1 MANMPCAYPP
11 GTGGWGNPNPT
22 IPGMKSARLPRLRN
36 EPLAR
41 PRLLNTLQQARALR
55 CISLVAPAGAGK
67 TALLQSWARKA
78 RTGHATMVWLR
89 PEQGRL
95 SAALASQS
103 ALLGE
108 PLARALRQRLP
119 PGEKE
124 ALEAIAIAIVGHGA
138 LTPRQLVFVFDQLQD
153 LDDPAALLGLQPLLD
168 YCPPRVQCIFASRD
182 PLSLSLGRLREHSE
196 LLELG
201 AQDLCWTSDEA
212 HVLVRSILGEAGL
225 PHTTGWLVQ
234 TDGWSLGLASICHAV
249 RAGRHAGDLWRE
261 AFDFLDTQVLP
272 AVPEAYAAPLVRM
285 SAAEVFDAPLA
296 GISETELEQLAART
310 GFLQRVDNSRWW
322 RFHAMLGHLLRR
334 RFEALDA
341 AARRRA
347 HRRASAHF
355 AETDQKRLAVRHAV
369 LGGDTRRAADLVE
382 GWAGLLFQQGDHD
395 RLAELVR
402 LIPDPVAARH
412 PRLRLW
418 TALLALVEHRYDEC
432 RTILGALARQVDPA
446 DLATQRR
453 VRVLQGW
460 LAVFRDDMASAEALF
475 PAGQAAGQDS
485 GVDDITLAGERN
497 VLSWIHIY
505 RNEYQRARDVQETT
519 AAAPRGTLFG
529 SLSGRCLSGLSL
541 ALEGRMANA
550 ERIYREVLQQAN
562 GNGAACI
569 DPAVLATGLLGETLY
584 ELNDLTGVLALQ
596 PQLGQLRQR
605 SLPDPFLRVVLVMLR
620 THAVLGRLDEAMD
633 HAALLEAYARERGLD
648 RLLSY
653 ALLERIHLSLLRHDP
668 DAARPAWDELA
679 RLRKPHDTAES
690 TVLGEVTMV
699 VDRAEILL
707 LLYRG
712 RLGPARAQVDKLLEL
727 SARRGRRRRV
737 AALHFQRAAIDLELG
752 DMPSAAHHALQGLT
766 LGARLGLVR
775 SLVDAHP
782 AVARLLDIAMES
794 PGHDARLV
802 FHADRLRAAAGVGP
816 LVALQLGAAPPAGG
830 PAWRRPGPAIS
841 LSGREEQVAEL
852 LALALP
858 NKEIARVLGLS
869 PETVK
874 WHLHNLYAKLGV
886 ATRYGAVTALRER
899 SQGK

>member
-1 MANMPCAYPP
+1 
-11 GTGGWGNPNPT
+11 
-22 IPGMKSARLPRLRN
+22 MKSARLPHLRD

-41 PRLLNTLQQARALR
+41 PRLLDALQQAHALR
-55 CISLVAPAGAGK
+55 SIAVVAPAGAGK

-78 RTGHATMVWLR
+78 RGGQASVVWLR
-89 PEQGRL
+89 PERGRL
-95 SAALASQS
+95 STALLTHGAQGTLPLPAALR
-103 ALLGE
+103 
-108 PLARALRQRLP
+108 PTLP

-124 ALEAIAIAIVGHGA
+124 ALEAIAIALVGLGDA
-138 LTPRQLVFVFDQLQD
+138 LPRPLVLLFDQLED
-153 LDDPAALLGLQPLLD
+153 LHDPTALQGLQPLLD
-168 YCPPRVQCIFASRD
+168 YCPARLQCILASREAL
-182 PLSLSLGRLREHSE
+182 PLSLGRLREHGE

-201 AQDLCWTSDEA
+201 AQALRWTTDEA
-212 HVLVRSILGEAGL
+212 QLLARSILGEAAL
-225 PHTTGWLVQ
+225 PHTAGWLAQ
-234 TDGWSLGLASICHAV
+234 TEGWSKGLASICHAV
-249 RAGRHAGDLWRE
+249 RTGRDPQDPHALLRE
-261 AFDFLDTQVLP
+261 AFDFLDTQVLA
-272 AVPEAYAAPLVRM
+272 AVPEADLARLIRVSP
-285 SAAEVFDAPLA
+285 AEVFDATLA
-296 GISETELEQLAART
+296 GITEGELEQLAART
-310 GFLQRVDNSRWW
+310 GFLQRVEGSPWW
-322 RFHAMLGHLLRR
+322 RFHAVLGQRLRT

-341 AARRRA
+341 ATRRRA
-347 HRRASAHF
+347 HRQASEHF
-355 AETDQKRLAVRHAV
+355 AATDHKRLAVRHAV
-369 LGGDTRRAADLVE
+369 LGGQGRRAAELVE
-382 GWAGLLFQQGDHD
+382 GWAGELFQQGHHD

-402 LIPDPVAARH
+402 LIPEQTAARN

-418 TALLALVEHRYDEC
+418 TALLALLEHRYGEC
-432 RTILGALARQVDPA
+432 RAILAALARHVDPE

-460 LAVFRDDMASAEALF
+460 LAVFRDDMASAVALF
-475 PAGQAAGQDS
+475 PDGLATGQDNS
-485 GVDDITLAGERN
+485 VDDITLAGERN

-505 RNEYQRARDVQETT
+505 RNQYQQARDVQATP
-519 AAAPRGTLFG
+519 AADAAPRGTLFG
-529 SLSGRCLSGLSL
+529 ALSGRCLSGLSL

-550 ERIYREVLQQAN
+550 ERIYREVLQQAQ
-562 GNGAACI
+562 GSGAACI

-596 PQLGQLRQR
+596 PRLEELRQR
-605 SLPDPFLRVVLVMLR
+605 SLPDPFLRVMLVMLR
-620 THAVLGRLDEAMD
+620 THIVLGALDEALH

-679 RLRKPHDTAES
+679 RLRQPHEAGES
-690 TVLGEVTMV
+690 SVLGEVTMV
-699 VDRAEILL
+699 VERAEILL

-712 RLGPARAQVDKLLEL
+712 RLGPARTQVDKLLEL

-752 DMPSAAHHALQGLT
+752 ETTSAAQHALQGLQ

-782 AVARLLDIAMES
+782 AVPRLLDMAMALHG
-794 PGHDARLV
+794 PDAPLA
-802 FHADRLRAAAGVGP
+802 FHADRMRAAAGTGP
-816 LVALQLGAAPPAGG
+816 LVAAQLGAAPPPSAPTG
-830 PAWRRPGPAIS
+830 RRQGTSAV

-869 PETVK
+869 PDTVK

-899 SQGK
+899 AAGR